1 MKRIVLVVI
10 AALALPAV
18 ALAKGPSAASISGP
32 GIGTIDISGD
42 AENGVGSTFSRVT
55 DGAGFFAAV
64 YRPEPDPMLRTR
76 PQVQLGPRYR
86 IAWALPTSAGKS
98 TLYQDVYPYAKPYA
112 VTYMRPGQTFYGGMT
127 TRGGWFVGGM
137 ELKQALVAAGLPVSP
152 SSSSSSGLS
161 ASALAGI
168 SAGAVAALALAILGA
183 ITVRRRRRTALAA

>member
-127 TRGGWFVGGM
+127 TQGGWFVGGV
-137 ELKQALVAAGLPVSP
+137 ELKQALVAAGLPRRVP
-152 SSSSSSGLS
+152 SAGSSLS
-161 ASALAGI
+161 AAGLGGI
-168 SAGAVAALALAILGA
+168 SAGGAAVLGLAVLLATRL
-183 ITVRRRRRTALAA
+183 RRRASS